1 MAGPA
6 LPALSILLGL
16 LVFSQK
22 YAVFTYSTRLHTA
35 VFGNFRDIQLF
46 FCKIRK
52 NFINPHA

>member
-1 MAGPA
+1 MVGPA

-22 YAVFTYSTRLHTA
+22 YAVFAYSTRLYTA

-46 FCKIRK
+46 FLQ
-52 NFINPHA
+52 NQEELY